1 MTTVGVPERPGEVE
15 VVASFASS
23 PLGEAPGAGLD
34 IELCRIQGF
43 DAALDTAAVLG
54 RPVPGQPAEVVA
66 GLGPVARVDAEAIR
80 RAAAAALRTAAGA
93 SSLRMD
99 LTGVAPPGLSA
110 EEVARAATEGALLAA
125 YRFERYKSEEK
136 AAPVERVE
144 LAGIELSAAQRGAE
158 RAGVIAVVV
167 NLARD
172 LVNTPAG
179 ELTPRR
185 FAELAIEL
193 GESDGLGVRV
203 LDEEAIAAERLGGLL
218 AVSRGSAEPPRLV
231 RLEHAPGAV
240 AGSPPVALV
249 GKGITFDSGGLSLK
263 TGTSMMTMKTD
274 MSGAAAVLAA
284 LVGVSRLG
292 IAVHAVG
299 WMALTENMPG
309 GRATKPGDV
318 LRARNGK
325 TIEVLN
331 TDAEGRLVLADAL
344 SLATEESPDGIVDLA
359 TLTGACVTAL
369 GRQVAGLMG
378 NDDRIVAA
386 LEAAG
391 RRAGEPA
398 WHLPLPAGYRR
409 QIDSEVAD
417 MKNIGTPGE
426 AGALAAGLLL
436 EEFVGTAPW
445 AHLDIAGPA
454 RSESDSGYQRK
465 GGTGFGVRTLLELLA
480 RYEPLGGRVEGLPT
494 GTEVLR

>member
-1 MTTVGVPERPGEVE
+1 MTTVEVPERPGEVE
-15 VVASFASS
+15 VVASFATS
-23 PLGEAPGAGLD
+23 PLGEAPGAAPDG
-34 IELCRIQGF
+34 ELCRVLGF
-43 DAALDTAAVLG
+43 DAALDAAVVLG
-54 RPVPGQPAEVVA
+54 RRGPGQPVEVVA
-66 GLGPVARVDAEAIR
+66 GLGPAALVDAEAIR
-80 RAAAAALRTAAGA
+80 RAAAAAVRATPRA
-93 SSLRMD
+93 SSLR
-99 LTGVAPPGLSA
+99 LELAGVDPPELSS
-110 EEVARAATEGALLAA
+110 EEVAQAACEGALLAA
-125 YRFERYKSEEK
+125 YRFERYKSERQGS
-136 AAPVERVE
+136 PLERVE
-144 LAGIELSAAQRGAE
+144 LAGVDPGPGRRGASRAE
-158 RAGVIAVVV
+158 VVAGVVT
-167 NLARD
+167 LARD

-185 FAELAIEL
+185 FEELAREL
-193 GESDGLGVRV
+193 AALEGLGIRV
-203 LDEEAIAAERLGGLL
+203 LDEQAIVEERLGGLL

-263 TGTSMMTMKTD
+263 SGTSMMTMKTD

-284 LVGVSRLG
+284 LVGSARLG
-292 IAVHAVG
+292 IGVHAVG

-344 SLATEESPDGIVDLA
+344 SLAAEESPDSIVDLA
-359 TLTGACVTAL
+359 TLTGACITAL
-369 GRQVAGLMG
+369 GRGVAGLMG
-378 NDDRIVAA
+378 NDDRLLAA
-386 LEAAG
+386 LRAAG
-391 RRAGEPA
+391 RRAGEA
-398 WHLPLPAGYRR
+398 VWHLPLPSGYRS
-409 QIDSEVAD
+409 QIESEVAD
-417 MKNIGTPGE
+417 MKNIGAPGE

-436 EEFVGTAPW
+436 EEFVGTTPW

-454 RSESDSGYQRK
+454 RSETDGGYRHK

-480 RYEPLGGRVEGLPT
+480 RYEPLGGRAEGLST